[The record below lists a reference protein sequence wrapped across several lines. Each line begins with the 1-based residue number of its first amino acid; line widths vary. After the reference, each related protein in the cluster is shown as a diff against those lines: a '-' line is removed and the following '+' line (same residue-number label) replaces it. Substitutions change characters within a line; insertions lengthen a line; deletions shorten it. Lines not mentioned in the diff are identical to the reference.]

1 MSWLFSLKSIF
12 PEFPWVQVADDWLAL
27 AHQKSIEQQLEERG
41 IKKVR
46 FWYNIAAGYITVK
59 EFGILLVVDRD
70 LIDHFLMGYN
80 KAEELLFTFGH
91 EIGHTFHCDLT
102 QAPPVNI
109 GPEKVFCSPFE
120 ELAKEGDA
128 LCQSVERFCDE
139 FAARWTHM
147 NSLSKFRQFFS
158 KNKNT
163 DLLSVK
169 HDIYNRAE

>member
-46 FWYNIAAGYITVK
+46 FWYNIAAGYITV
-59 EFGILLVVDRD
+59 
-70 LIDHFLMGYN
+70 
-80 KAEELLFTFGH
+80 
-91 EIGHTFHCDLT
+91 
-102 QAPPVNI
+102 
-109 GPEKVFCSPFE
+109 KVFCSPFE